1 MARKP
6 NPALLGAFVVGAV
19 ILAVLGLVIFGG
31 GKFFRSTQ
39 SWVAYFDES
48 IKGLAV
54 GAPVTFRGVKVGSV
68 TDVKV
73 VVDPKSGRS
82 APRSSSSSRPI
93 GSPPSGRKRTVS
105 RRIARARAAWSSAV
119 CARNW
124 KPRAS

>member
-19 ILAVLGLVIFGG
+19 ILAVVGLVIFGG

-54 GAPVTFRGVKVGSV
+54 GAPVTFRGVKVGAV

-73 VVDPKSGRS
+73 VVDPKSGRK
-82 APRSSSSSRPI
+82 RSTSR
-93 GSPPSGRKRTVS
+93 K
-105 RRIARARAAWSSAV
+105 IARARAAWSSAV

-124 KPRAS
+124 NPRAS